1 MKYLHQTLSSFFLI
15 NLLFLS
21 GINAT
26 ELQPAAT
33 YPSNFINS
41 SANSINNVEDKC
53 LLGDCESGYG
63 VLLTSKNQK
72 LIGQFQNH
80 KLEGY
85 GVVEYTSGNRYIGH
99 FRSGLRDGEGELQY
113 ADGVIRGVWVNDRFI
128 RTANIKSV
136 GCQTGDCT
144 DGVGFYVYENSIVY
158 MGSFQGGKANGSGLC
173 YFSDGDIYFGEW
185 KNHAFDGEGTL
196 LHGQN
201 SSLYCGTWSKGNYI
215 DKRQSDNNVLTADNT
230 TILDKNS
237 DLGESEIFA
246 VVVGVAQY
254 RHMPAL
260 KYTDDDAYGIN
271 TFLRSPEGGAVK
283 KSNIKVLIDEA
294 ATKDRI
300 LDALN
305 QFAEKADEN
314 DVFLFYFSGHGLPEA
329 LLPIDYEGEYSDGKL
344 LHKDLV
350 RIFKSSRAK
359 SKVVIADACY
369 SGNMLAYKG
378 ESYESSMENYY
389 NEIQANEGGLV
400 MFMSSKAEETSIENN
415 GLRQGIFSHFLMRGL
430 YGAANT
436 DNDNL
441 IRLDELFEYVQ
452 KNVAYYTN
460 NYQTPLIY
468 GDKSINLP
476 IAVIRD

>member
-1 MKYLHQTLSSFFLI
+1 MKYLHQLLGSFIILC
-15 NLLFLS
+15 LLFLPEA
-21 GINAT
+21 NAT

-33 YPSNFINS
+33 FPSEFLNHLP
-41 SANSINNVEDKC
+41 NSIRNVEDKC

-63 VLLTSKNQK
+63 VLLTAKDQK
-72 LIGQFQNH
+72 LVGQFRNG
-80 KLEGY
+80 KLEGF
-85 GVVEYTSGNRYIGH
+85 GIIEYASGNRYIGR
-99 FRSGLRDGEGELQY
+99 FRNGLRDGEGELQY
-113 ADGVIRGVWVNDRFI
+113 ADGSIKGIWVNDRFI
-128 RTANIKSV
+128 RSADIKSN
-136 GCQTGDCT
+136 GCQSGDCAN
-144 DGVGFYVYENSIVY
+144 GVGLYVYENSTMF
-158 MGSFQGGKANGSGLC
+158 MGEFQDGKANGSGLC
-173 YFSDGDIYFGEW
+173 YFSDGDIYFGDW
-185 KNHAFDGEGTL
+185 KNHAFHGKGML
-196 LHGQN
+196 LSTKN
-201 SSLYCGTWSKGNYI
+201 SSQYDGFWSDGRYVRNS
-215 DKRQSDNNVLTADNT
+215 QSNDNT
-230 TILDKNS
+230 SVANNRNS
-237 DLGESEIFA
+237 TSDDLGESEIFA

-294 ATKDRI
+294 ATKNRI
-300 LDALN
+300 LEALN
-305 QFAEKADEN
+305 SFAAKADEN

-329 LLPIDYEGEYSDGKL
+329 LLPIDYEGEFSDGKL
-344 LHKDLV
+344 LHKELV
-350 RIFKSSRAK
+350 KIFKSSRAK

-369 SGNMLAYKG
+369 SGNMLAYRG
-378 ESYESSMENYY
+378 GSYESSMENYY

>member
-1 MKYLHQTLSSFFLI
+1 MKYLHQLLGSFIILC
-15 NLLFLS
+15 LLFLPEA
-21 GINAT
+21 NAT

-33 YPSNFINS
+33 FPSEFLNHS
-41 SANSINNVEDKC
+41 PNSIRNVEDKC

-63 VLLTSKNQK
+63 VLLTAKNQK
-72 LIGQFQNH
+72 LVGQFHNG
-80 KLEGY
+80 KLEGF
-85 GVVEYTSGNRYIGH
+85 GIIEYASGNRYIGR
-99 FRSGLRDGEGELQY
+99 FRNGLRDGEGELQY
-113 ADGVIRGVWVNDRFI
+113 ADGSIKGIWVNDRFI
-128 RTANIKSV
+128 RSADIKSN
-136 GCQTGDCT
+136 GCQSGDCAN
-144 DGVGFYVYENSIVY
+144 GFGLYIYENSTMF
-158 MGSFQGGKANGSGLC
+158 MGEFQDGKANGSGLC
-173 YFSDGDIYFGEW
+173 YFSDGDIYSGDW
-185 KNHAFDGEGTL
+185 KNHAFHGKGTL
-196 LHGQN
+196 LSTKN
-201 SSLYCGTWSKGNYI
+201 SSQYDGFWSDGQYVGNS
-215 DKRQSDNNVLTADNT
+215 QSSDNTSVANNRNATSD
-230 TILDKNS
+230 

-294 ATKDRI
+294 ATKNRI
-300 LDALN
+300 LEALN
-305 QFAEKADEN
+305 LFAAKADEN

-329 LLPIDYEGEYSDGKL
+329 LLPIDYEGEFSDGKL
-344 LHKDLV
+344 LHKELV
-350 RIFKSSRAK
+350 NIFKSSRAK

-369 SGNMLAYKG
+369 SGNMLAYRG
-378 ESYESSMENYY
+378 GSYESSMENYY

>member
-1 MKYLHQTLSSFFLI
+1 MKYINQLLGSFIILS
-15 NLLFLS
+15 LLFLPDA
-21 GINAT
+21 NAT
-26 ELQPAAT
+26 EHHPAAT
-33 YPSNFINS
+33 YPSEFLNH
-41 SANSINNVEDKC
+41 SANSIRNVEDKC

-72 LIGQFQNH
+72 LIGQFQNR
-80 KLEGY
+80 KLNGFGIIEY
-85 GVVEYTSGNRYIGH
+85 GSGNRYIGH
-99 FRSGLRDGEGELQY
+99 FRNGLRDGEGELQY
-113 ADGVIRGVWVNDRFI
+113 ADGSIKGIWVNDRFI
-128 RTANIKSV
+128 RSANIKST
-136 GCQTGDCT
+136 GCQSGDCAN
-144 DGVGFYVYENSIVY
+144 GVGFFVYENSTVF
-158 MGSFQGGKANGSGLC
+158 MGDFEDEKANGNGLC

-185 KNHAFDGEGTL
+185 ENHAFHGKGSL
-196 LHGQN
+196 LSTEN
-201 SSLYCGTWSKGNYI
+201 SSLYDGYWSEGQYVGVNRV
-215 DKRQSDNNVLTADNT
+215 DDNT
-230 TILDKNS
+230 SVASNTNGITGDN
-237 DLGESEIFA
+237 GESEIFA
-246 VVVGVAQY
+246 VVVGIAQY

-300 LDALN
+300 LEALN
-305 QFAEKADEN
+305 QFAAKADEN

-329 LLPIDYEGEYSDGKL
+329 LLPIDYEGEFSDGKL
-344 LHKDLV
+344 LHKELV
-350 RIFKSSRAK
+350 KIFKSSRAK

-369 SGNMLAYKG
+369 SGNMLAYRG
-378 ESYESSMENYY
+378 GNYESTIENYY